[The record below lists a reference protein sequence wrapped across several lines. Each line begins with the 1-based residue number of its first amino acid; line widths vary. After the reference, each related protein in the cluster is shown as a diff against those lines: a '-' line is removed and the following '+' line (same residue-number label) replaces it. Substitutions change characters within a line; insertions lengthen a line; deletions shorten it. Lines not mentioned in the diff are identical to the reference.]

1 MPTFVLKND
10 DDAESRPSI
19 PPFARDVNERQREA
33 VLHTDGPLLIIAGA
47 GSGKTRVLTYRIAN
61 LLYQKKAYPNQI
73 LALTFTNKAAREMQ
87 ERIAALIGEQA
98 NRLWM
103 GTFHSIFSRILRIE
117 ADHLGF
123 TRDFTIYDTVDSD
136 RVIKTILRELNINPR
151 EVKPQNVRFIISNAK
166 NQMIGPDMFRDR
178 FVQSSLDDIT
188 AQIYPRYLERCKKNN
203 AMDFD
208 DLLIKPIEL
217 FEQHPDILRKY
228 QEHFRYILI
237 DEYQDTN
244 HAQYR
249 ATKLLAEGHN
259 NICVVGDDS
268 QSIYSFRGADITNI
282 LNFREDYPDSVQI
295 PLEQNYRSTK
305 AILKCADSVIKKNK
319 SRLEK
324 TLWTHNDQGE
334 VITVLENYD
343 ERDEANRIVR
353 TVEDRKLRGN
363 LSYRDFA
370 VLYRTNYQSR
380 VLEDAFRRR
389 GIPYQLV
396 GGISFY
402 QRKEIKDVTAYL
414 RLLVNPHDEEAVLR
428 VINEPARGVG
438 DKTLSILLGIA
449 RSQEKSLWDVISDVE
464 STGVYKPAIPR
475 IREFVDLM
483 NRTREKLGET
493 GITDTVRFLL
503 DESGYVRQFMEEH
516 SHDSLMRRQNVME
529 LLNAISYFEKSS
541 NQPTLSTFLQEI
553 SLVTDLDAHD
563 PGEPAVTLMT
573 VHGSKGLEF
582 PIVFIA
588 GLEEELFPIGGRS
601 GEEVD
606 IEEERRLFYV
616 AITRAEKHLY
626 FSYAKNRFRF
636 GEQVE
641 MRRSRFLDEVDASV
655 VRTETGA
662 TIRQSGSGRRGYRS
676 TYISYDPPAE
686 KRNDASPGWKRGSM
700 GKGDVH
706 TGGDDYSG
714 TEASGAEAGGHVFGS
729 DRTGLP
735 ESGSREDEGSGMRIE
750 YEPDTEGSAWRP
762 GMAVIHPKFG
772 AGKILQCEG
781 QGENTRLTVF
791 FKNAGQKKLVAR
803 LANLTVI
810 G

>member
-117 ADHLGF
+117 AEHLGF

-414 RLLVNPHDEEAVLR
+414 RLLVNPHDDEAVLR

-438 DKTLSILLGIA
+438 DKTLSILLDIA

-662 TIRQSGSGRRGYRS
+662 TIRQSGSGRREYRS

-706 TGGDDYSG
+706 TGGDDSSG
-714 TEASGAEAGGHVFGS
+714 TEASGTEAGGHVFGS

-735 ESGSREDEGSGMRIE
+735 ESGSREDEGNGMRIE